1 MNSMSIRC
9 PFLLTFWSGSSAVS
23 IYTPV
28 VGRPYRVLAGMVAA
42 ECSRPFLTL
51 AALIS
56 LIKGAPKADESRE
69 ETKLE
74 LSCFPAQQ

>member
-28 VGRPYRVLAGMVAA
+28 VGRPYPALVGMVPA
-42 ECSRPFLTL
+42 ECSRPLLDL

-56 LIKGAPKADESRE
+56 LIKGAPKAAECRE
-69 ETKLE
+69 ETKLQS
-74 LSCFPAQQ
+74 SCFSAQQ